1 MNAPPVPQGTVA
13 AEPLA
18 AGAVRRILVLVT
30 VAVSVAQGFG
40 RFVFPALLPAMKRD
54 LLGSYR
60 AAGFLGTANVA
71 AYLVGALLVMVISLR
86 RPAHHILIGG
96 LAVSTLAM
104 VLLATAQGFPQLV
117 AGMALA
123 GLGGAAVFIPAPGI
137 VGSVVG
143 RHRRGVAVGLL
154 NVGLGAAVVLGT
166 QLTRFAPSWWGPS
179 SWRGVWGILA
189 ATTLAA
195 LVANAL
201 WLRPS
206 LGSGVTQPRLSALRL
221 IRGWRP
227 YVAGYFAFGF
237 GYVLVTTYT
246 VSALRD
252 QGRFSVA
259 HAANVYVLLGLG
271 IAAGGVTLG
280 KVSDRIGRPLTL
292 AVGYGLSA
300 VCPLV
305 LLTYREPFVAV
316 AAFSFGL
323 LFSGSVAT
331 VAVYAADS
339 TSPAD
344 TAAAFALVTV
354 AFSVAQAFG
363 PQVGGVLI
371 DHSGGAFT
379 TTFVTAAVVLA
390 ASALF
395 SVQLW
400 RAPHPAP
407 PSRP

>member
-1 MNAPPVPQGTVA
+1 M
-13 AEPLA
+13 
-18 AGAVRRILVLVT
+18 
-30 VAVSVAQGFG
+30 
-40 RFVFPALLPAMKRD
+40 
-54 LLGSYR
+54 
-60 AAGFLGTANVA
+60 
-71 AYLVGALLVMVISLR
+71 
-86 RPAHHILIGG
+86 
-96 LAVSTLAM
+96 
-104 VLLATAQGFPQLV
+104 
-117 AGMALA
+117 
-123 GLGGAAVFIPAPGI
+123 
-137 VGSVVG
+137 
-143 RHRRGVAVGLL
+143 
-154 NVGLGAAVVLGT
+154 
-166 QLTRFAPSWWGPS
+166 
-179 SWRGVWGILA
+179 
-189 ATTLAA
+189 
-195 LVANAL
+195 VANAL

-206 LGSGVTQPRLSALRL
+206 LGSGVAQPRLSALRL

-252 QGRFSVA
+252 EGRFSVA

-280 KVSDRIGRPLTL
+280 KVSDRIGRPLTFAL
-292 AVGYGLSA
+292 GYSLCA
-300 VCPLV
+300 VCPMV

-407 PSRP
+407 LSRS